1 MEINVQGLMSS
12 INYEF
17 GVDLMAD
24 TRERSIVEARTIFS
38 KIMYTHHRF
47 GYTKISRILN
57 KNHAT
62 IYHYIKSFDHL
73 YQYDPVFK
81 ERYMNV
87 MNAYLSGSRCTDIE
101 EAGKI
106 MYENIVLSSK
116 IKDLERKLSSPLHRL
131 VDTIPIEKSGLIRE
145 RLELIIKMNC

>member
-73 YQYDPVFK
+73 YQYDSVFK

-87 MNAYLSGSRCTDIE
+87 MNAYLSGSRCTDTE

-131 VDTIPIEKSGLIRE
+131 VDTIPVEKSGLIRE